1 MALGTGSIKIALVGC
16 GRIATLHVLGYENNP
31 DAELVG
37 VYDKDRKKAE
47 EFAALHG
54 IRKVYDSYEQVL
66 ADAEVAAVEL
76 LVPHFL
82 HCEMTVQACEAKKHV
97 SVQKP
102 MAMNLAECDT
112 MIEAAK
118 KNGVTLKVFENFVF
132 YPPYQLA
139 KKLFDSGEIGDPVSI
154 RYKMNTGSL
163 GSVNAPGA
171 AARAKLAGVDMAAAG
186 LKETGWKI
194 NPKAWAW
201 RMNDTLSGGGPLV
214 FDDGYHKF
222 SVIMDMFGPVEKVSA
237 WIDTTAVLP
246 GIYQDCPAMIMWK
259 HKSGKQYGVLDIVD
273 SKDMYIESKYYC
285 CDERM
290 EITGSRGIVWITRCT
305 AAMMPTVAPVVL
317 YKDGKLT
324 EYWDMPADWGDSFK
338 NSTLDFIDALKNN
351 REPVLTGER
360 AKEVL
365 KFSLAAIDSA
375 KQGREI
381 FLDSY
386 EDKQLKKRK
395 GFFGAF
401 GKHW

>member
-1 MALGTGSIKIALVGC
+1 MALGAGSIKIALVGC

-31 DAELVG
+31 DAELIG

-66 ADAEVAAVEL
+66 ADPETAAVEL

-194 NPKAWAW
+194 DPKAWAW

-237 WIDTTAVLP
+237 WLHHGRLCRHLP
-246 GIYQDCPAMIMWK
+246 GLPGDDHVETQ
-259 HKSGKQYGVLDIVD
+259 SGKQYGVLDIVD
-273 SKDMYIESKYYC
+273 SKDMYIEANTTAVTSAW
-285 CDERM
+285 RLPA
-290 EITGSRGIVWITRCT
+290 RG
-305 AAMMPTVAPVVL
+305 
-317 YKDGKLT
+317 
-324 EYWDMPADWGDSFK
+324 
-338 NSTLDFIDALKNN
+338 ALC
-351 REPVLTGER
+351 G
-360 AKEVL
+360 
-365 KFSLAAIDSA
+365 
-375 KQGREI
+375 
-381 FLDSY
+381 
-386 EDKQLKKRK
+386 
-395 GFFGAF
+395 
-401 GKHW
+401 

>member
-1 MALGTGSIKIALVGC
+1 MAVPEKLKFVLIGC
-16 GRIATLHVLGYENNP
+16 GRISTLHVLGYENNP
-31 DAELVG
+31 DAELYG
-37 VYDKDRKKAE
+37 VFDKDKKRAQ
-47 EFAALHG
+47 EFAEKYG
-54 IRKVYDSYEQVL
+54 IKKVYDSYEQVL
-66 ADAEVAAVEL
+66 ADPAVAAVEL
-76 LVPHFL
+76 LVPHHL

-102 MAMNLAECDT
+102 MALNLAECDT
-112 MIEAAK
+112 MIESAG
-118 KNGVTLKVFENFVF
+118 KNGVKLKVFENFIF

-139 KKLFDSGEIGDPVSI
+139 KKMLDSGEIGDPVSI

-171 AARAKLAGVDMAAAG
+171 AARAKLAGVDMEAAG
-186 LKETGWKI
+186 LKETGWKVD
-194 NPKAWAW
+194 PKSWAW

-222 SVIMDMFGPVEKVSA
+222 SVIMHMFGDVEKVSA

-246 GIYQDCPAMIMWK
+246 GIYQDCPAMVMWK
-259 HKSGKQYGVLDIVD
+259 HKSGKQYGVMDIVD

-290 EITGSRGIVWITRCT
+290 EITGSRGIIWVTRCT
-305 AAMMPTVAPVVL
+305 ATMMPELAPVVM
-317 YKDGKLT
+317 YKDGKTT

-338 NSTLDFIDALKNN
+338 NSTLDFIDALKND
-351 REPVLTGER
+351 REPVLNGEKAR
-360 AKEVL
+360 EIL

-375 KQGREI
+375 KKNQEVY
-381 FLDSY
+381 LDSY
-386 EDKQLKKRK
+386 EDKKLLKRK